1 MGPDPGLSGSQDFNC
16 RPPFLTPPATLL
28 VNTQLFITVQP
39 HVLQFQTENH
49 TQSCGSATQVSD
61 TITGQ
66 QLFRGYILATE
77 AADEEGLR
85 LKEFSHMD
93 WLTGSHHTLLRV
105 IFTWEEEDKAP

>member
-1 MGPDPGLSGSQDFNC
+1 MGTMGPDPGLSGSQDLNC

-28 VNTQLFITVQP
+28 
-39 HVLQFQTENH
+39 TENH

-93 WLTGSHHTLLRV
+93 GLTGSHHTLYRV
-105 IFTWEEEDKAP
+105 IFTGEEEDKAP